1 MVTVDGWWLLF
12 MTLWCYW
19 IWIQLCEEYN
29 LYAVWC
35 STYMEYNLHVCTIC
49 CCLYHV
55 VLWCQLS
62 YVPKVLES
70 HLASLLTAF
79 CQQGWADVRAP
90 WDLRLIADGWRMLD
104 VYCIT
109 LMNDGRWLVVCWV
122 VTCVSLLSC
131 GMALFLFVF
140 LLVLMSFGVLI
151 CGCALSC
158 LWFCLC
164 WWLYFSYLYLYL

>member
-19 IWIQLCEEYN
+19 IWIQLCEEYK

-70 HLASLLTAF
+70 HLASLLTALLTRISR
-79 CQQGWADVRAP
+79 CVGSVRLKTDS
-90 WDLRLIADGWRMLD
+90 WWLKIVRCLLYYTDEWW
-104 VYCIT
+104 
-109 LMNDGRWLVVCWV
+109 LMVGG
-122 VTCVSLLSC
+122 LLSSDLC
-131 GMALFLFVF
+131 IVV
-140 LLVLMSFGVLI
+140 VLWHGLILACVLASVDVLWCLI

>member
-1 MVTVDGWWLLF
+1 LVTVIK
-12 MTLWCYW
+12 TLWCYW
-19 IWIQLCEEYN
+19 IWIQICEEYT
-29 LYAVWC
+29 LYAMWC
-35 STYMEYNLHVCTIC
+35 STYMEYSLHVCTI

-62 YVPKVLES
+62 YVPKVLQS
-70 HLASLLTAF
+70 HPASLHTVLLNKKSR
-79 CQQGWADVRAP
+79 CEGSVWLN
-90 WDLRLIADGWRMLD
+90 WRLLD

-109 LMNDGRWLVVCWV
+109 LMNDGWWLVVCRV
-122 VTCVSLLSC
+122 ATCVLLLSC
-131 GMALFLFVF
+131 GMTLFLLVF
-140 LLVLMSFGVLI
+140 LLVLMSWCLN